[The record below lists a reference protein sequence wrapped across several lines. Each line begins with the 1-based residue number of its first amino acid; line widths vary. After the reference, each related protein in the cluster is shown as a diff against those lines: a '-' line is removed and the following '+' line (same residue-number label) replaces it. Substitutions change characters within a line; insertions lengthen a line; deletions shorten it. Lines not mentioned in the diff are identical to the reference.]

1 MKENEDDLKTIF
13 DGFKPG
19 LSPEFDFMKRLER
32 NIDAVESIKQHNT
45 ALHRLN
51 RRAAAV
57 AALAGFV
64 VGTLFSLAMP
74 WLLRCLDSMDM
85 PSVKLLYAPIE
96 DYANLIAW
104 LVIGAVSVLT
114 ATNAYELAL
123 RLLPARAR
131 Q

>member
-1 MKENEDDLKTIF
+1 MKENEDELKTIF

-64 VGTLFSLAMP
+64 VGFLFFLIMP
-74 WLLRCLDSMDM
+74 WISNCLHGLNI
-85 PSVKLLYAPIE
+85 PGVKLYHI
-96 DYANLIAW
+96 IAY
-104 LVIGAVSVLT
+104 LVIGTVSVLT

-123 RLLPARAR
+123 RLLPARTR